1 MTRKREINYILNFD
15 EYWFPRS
22 SQRRDSSEQIALGML
37 SFQFDYNAIFVEG
50 SAIMR
55 IRSKRLVKP
64 LMSSRNDM
72 FTFGVDRSEALK

>member
-1 MTRKREINYILNFD
+1 
-15 EYWFPRS
+15 
-22 SQRRDSSEQIALGML
+22 ML

-64 LMSSRNDM
+64 LMSSRTDL